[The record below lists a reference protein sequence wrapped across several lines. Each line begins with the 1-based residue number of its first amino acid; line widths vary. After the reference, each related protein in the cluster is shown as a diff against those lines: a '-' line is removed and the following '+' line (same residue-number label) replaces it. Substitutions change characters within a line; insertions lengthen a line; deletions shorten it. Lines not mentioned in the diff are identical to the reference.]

1 MTDED
6 PEPISPTAGHSQN
19 EDVNA
24 AVAWVREDDRSLVE
38 RAREG
43 DERAFA
49 QLYRRHARY
58 LAGVIYRIMG
68 DEQEL
73 DDVIQETFVDAADQL
88 DQIRDAERVR
98 PWLVRVAVRK
108 VHRRLAKRRRL
119 RWLHSERP
127 SQPAF
132 NDPEHRQ
139 ELAALAETLEAL
151 APKLRV
157 PWVLHRVEGETLP
170 AVAELCETSLATVK
184 RRIAEA
190 EEKIQRRLH
199 GR

>member
-1 MTDED
+1 M
-6 PEPISPTAGHSQN
+6 
-19 EDVNA
+19 NA
-24 AVAWVREDDRSLVE
+24 AVAWLREDDRSLVE
-38 RAREG
+38 RARQG

-88 DQIRDAERVR
+88 EQIRDAERVR

-108 VHRRLAKRRRL
+108 VHRRLEKRRRL
-119 RWLHSERP
+119 RWLHAERP
-127 SQPAF
+127 AAPSFA
-132 NDPEHRQ
+132 DPEHRQ
-139 ELAALAETLEAL
+139 ELAALAEAL
-151 APKLRV
+151 GELPPKLRV

-170 AVAELCETSLATVK
+170 AVADLCDTSLATVK

-199 GR
+199 AR